1 MLGRDERVD
10 RQQYSQQRLATKD
23 KPYHL
28 ITAATM
34 HIQAGL
40 KFQALH
46 VLRGTRM
53 MRYNGVLSAQ
63 YQQQTQFCRHKKS
76 LAKPATIRREVWVKA
91 KLSELGTLCIR

>member
-10 RQQYSQQRLATKD
+10 RQQYSQQRLVSKD
-23 KPYHL
+23 KPYYL

-34 HIQAGL
+34 HIQAKL

-63 YQQQTQFCRHKKS
+63 YQQQTQFLQTQKEFSKTCNYPS
-76 LAKPATIRREVWVKA
+76 
-91 KLSELGTLCIR
+91 